1 MKEIRE
7 KLSHRITVGKQAI
20 LEKDLDFAI
29 NSFEE
34 AVNIALDV
42 SPSLNSIIGVSYSYI
57 ALALGLKG
65 FPEKAFEKIEKA
77 SEYFPRKPTNPISYA
92 SVLLGLGIDFQKINL
107 FKCSIIILKNSLRMA
122 KQEIDEPNLEAI
134 SIITHNLALSY
145 FKIGKKV
152 SAAKLF
158 RIAGD
163 LTDKKKIAI
172 NLYRNSAYLY
182 YQEEMKEYSV
192 NILETA
198 FDKSRVV
205 EDESSQNEIAHF
217 QGIISFEIF
226 RNYVKRGDLE
236 QAIAYLDLSN
246 KKFTYSKN
254 EDFKIRV
261 LYEKAKIFETMGKIK
276 DRNEV
281 LLELIRLNRNV
292 ETEEYFV
299 KALLQLTI
307 SSLQEEHYSDA
318 EYYIHQITDSNL
330 ETINPPLKLKIIE
343 LRKILKSSRKHEL
356 ISSDLRFSRKDLDLP
371 VEKLISDEIP
381 STKEIPLKMI
391 NLDDLQPPEIL
402 VSSSKSSIT
411 RTLKRPSIEVLQD
424 LFDSSDDTI
433 SLSNNQVQLPSVFNN
448 QRLPEQSRE
457 TKTLNFT
464 EEKSRESENKVMAL
478 SRLFKEH
485 QTHQV
490 QLSSSSSPQ
499 VMNSE
504 ESREIQNT
512 VTDTFDIQ
520 EDQSAL
526 ENSIQEAMVK
536 DENVRTDVVIRLQKA
551 GWTVNLNFMNI
562 SRRGSEPDIL
572 AEKGIIRKNKKMIFF
587 AENPADAEICSFLLQ
602 SNHESG
608 EKIIFLINGSPRE
621 VIITSEVK
629 IITRIDQL
637 F

>member
-1 MKEIRE
+1 
-7 KLSHRITVGKQAI
+7 
-20 LEKDLDFAI
+20 
-29 NSFEE
+29 
-34 AVNIALDV
+34 
-42 SPSLNSIIGVSYSYI
+42 
-57 ALALGLKG
+57 
-65 FPEKAFEKIEKA
+65 
-77 SEYFPRKPTNPISYA
+77 
-92 SVLLGLGIDFQKINL
+92 
-107 FKCSIIILKNSLRMA
+107 
-122 KQEIDEPNLEAI
+122 
-134 SIITHNLALSY
+134 
-145 FKIGKKV
+145 
-152 SAAKLF
+152 
-158 RIAGD
+158 
-163 LTDKKKIAI
+163 
-172 NLYRNSAYLY
+172 
-182 YQEEMKEYSV
+182 
-192 NILETA
+192 
-198 FDKSRVV
+198 
-205 EDESSQNEIAHF
+205 
-217 QGIISFEIF
+217 
-226 RNYVKRGDLE
+226 
-236 QAIAYLDLSN
+236 
-246 KKFTYSKN
+246 
-254 EDFKIRV
+254 
-261 LYEKAKIFETMGKIK
+261 
-276 DRNEV
+276 
-281 LLELIRLNRNV
+281 
-292 ETEEYFV
+292 
-299 KALLQLTI
+299 
-307 SSLQEEHYSDA
+307 LQEEHYSDA